1 MKPPKYLDQLLA
13 PFNAASTSLWG
24 DSKDVV
30 LSANLLRI
38 MRWSLYVAI
47 FGATSQGIIHF
58 VNVVLLDAKFALL
71 NADVDI
77 GVFTWASSLATG
89 IAAFGVVLVAAQL
102 FRFRKLMLGVG
113 GILAFFSLDDAVG
126 IHERISIDK
135 IGPIAHASR
144 IAWIAFSLPLLA
156 AAFLGLLAF
165 GLRAPDV
172 LRKTLIWGLS
182 ALVLAI
188 SLEGTSPILFAL
200 GSDHGNWLYEL
211 EVVFEEGLELAGWIL
226 IGAATSVGAL
236 LLGLLNAQ
244 RAQVIPDR

>member
-1 MKPPKYLDQLLA
+1 MKPLTNLDRLVA
-13 PFNAASTSLWG
+13 PFNAASTTLWG
-24 DSKDVV
+24 GSNDVV
-30 LSANLLRI
+30 LPANLLRI
-38 MRWSLYVAI
+38 MRWSFCVAI
-47 FGATSQGIIHF
+47 VGAATQGIIHF
-58 VNVVLLDAKFALL
+58 VNVVFLDARFGLL
-71 NADVDI
+71 NADADI

-89 IAAFGVVLVAAQL
+89 IAAFGIVLVAAQL

-144 IAWIAFSLPLLA
+144 IAWIAFSLPILA
-156 AAFLGLLAF
+156 AAFLGLLVF
-165 GLRAPDV
+165 GLRAPDAV
-172 LRKTLIWGLS
+172 RKALLWGLS
-182 ALVLAI
+182 GLVLAI

-200 GSDHGNWLYEL
+200 GSDHGDWLYEL

-226 IGAATSVGAL
+226 IGAAASVGAL
-236 LLGLLNAQ
+236 LLGQ